1 MPALRSDLRRF
12 AWLIVLTLATVAL
25 LAGCGGKSNNG
36 ASGESLSAASDAG
49 EVSVSASQPTQP
61 AQPTEEA
68 LAARVNGEPITL
80 AQFVRERE
88 RRSLG
93 MMVEP
98 ATQDAFDAQVLAS
111 MIDQVLI
118 NQGAAK
124 AGIVISEE
132 EIDAELT
139 IQAELAAAG
148 GTTLEEVAAS
158 QLYTMDE
165 YRAVIRDM
173 LTVQRLSDVVANVSP
188 YAEQVHS
195 RHILVTDE
203 ALARNLIAQIQAGAD
218 FAQLATQY
226 SLDSSTARLGG
237 DLDWVSEGDL
247 LQPEV
252 ERAVFALGPG
262 DLAAYPVQ
270 SSLGYHVVQTLE
282 RVQDRPLSATAL
294 AEKRQN
300 AFLAWL
306 EGQRQMA
313 TIERFVGAVVP

>member
-1 MPALRSDLRRF
+1 MRRF
-12 AWLIVLTLATVAL
+12 NLYRHRYLSAGVLLAVVGMIL
-25 LAGCGGKSNNG
+25 LAGCGGSSSN
-36 ASGESLSAASDAG
+36 ASDPGKIDTPGAPQD
-49 EVSVSASQPTQP
+49 AARLAQPTQEP
-61 AQPTEEA
+61 

-80 AQFVRERE
+80 AAFGRERE

-93 MMVEP
+93 MTVEP
-98 ATQDAFDAQVLAS
+98 ATQEAFDAQVLSA

-118 NQGAAK
+118 NQAAAR
-124 AGIVISEE
+124 AGIVVTDA
-132 EIDAELT
+132 EIDAELAV
-139 IQAELAAAG
+139 QVGLATAS
-148 GTTLEEVAAS
+148 GTTLEETVAA

-173 LTVQRLSDVVANVSP
+173 LTVQKLSEVVADVSP
-188 YAEQVHS
+188 YAEQVHA
-195 RHILVTDE
+195 RHILVADE
-203 ALARNLIAQIQAGAD
+203 ATARDLIAQIQAGAD
-218 FAQLATQY
+218 FAQLARQY

-252 ERAVFALGPG
+252 ERAIFALAPG
-262 DLAAYPVQ
+262 ELAPYPVQ

-282 RVQDRPLSATAL
+282 RVQDRPLSPAAL

-306 EGQRQMA
+306 EGQRQQA
-313 TIERFVGAVVP
+313 TIERFVGAVVSPAG

>member
-12 AWLIVLTLATVAL
+12 AWLIALTLATVAL
-25 LAGCGGKSNNG
+25 LAGCGSKSYK
-36 ASGESLSAASDAG
+36 ESSSEARGPVSDAG
-49 EVSVSASQPTQP
+49 DVPVSAVQQ
-61 AQPTEEA
+61 AQPTEEP

-80 AQFVRERE
+80 AAFVRERE
-88 RRSLG
+88 RRALG
-93 MMVEP
+93 MAVEP
-98 ATQDAFDAQVLAS
+98 ATQDAFDAQVLAA

-118 NQGAAK
+118 NQGAAN
-124 AGIVISEE
+124 AGIVITDE
-132 EIDAELT
+132 EIDAELAV
-139 IQAELAAAG
+139 QVELAAAG
-148 GTTLEEVAAS
+148 GTTLEEVAAA

-173 LTVQRLSDVVANVSP
+173 LTVQKLSDVVADVSP

-195 RHILVTDE
+195 RHILVTDQV
-203 ALARNLIAQIQAGAD
+203 LARDLIAQIEAGAD

-252 ERAVFALGPG
+252 ERAIFALEPG
-262 DLAAYPVQ
+262 ELASYPVQ

-282 RVQDRPLSATAL
+282 RVEDRPLSAAAL

-313 TIERFVGAVVP
+313 TIERFVGATVR

>member
-1 MPALRSDLRRF
+1 MHLFTFHRDRLGRG
-12 AWLIVLTLATVAL
+12 VLLAFLGLAL
-25 LAGCGGKSNNG
+25 LTGCGGSSSNASSAGKSDTPI
-36 ASGESLSAASDAG
+36 APQD
-49 EVSVSASQPTQP
+49 P
-61 AQPTEEA
+61 ARQVQPTEEP

-80 AQFVRERE
+80 AAFVRERQ
-88 RRSLG
+88 RRALG
-93 MMVEP
+93 MTVEP
-98 ATQDAFDAQVLAS
+98 ATQDAFDTQVLSA

-118 NQGAAK
+118 NQAAAR
-124 AGIVISEE
+124 AGIVVTDT
-132 EIDAELT
+132 EIDAE
-139 IQAELAAAG
+139 IAVQAELATAS
-148 GTTLEEVAAS
+148 GTTLEAVIAG

-173 LTVQRLSDVVANVSP
+173 LTVQKLSQVVADVSP

-195 RHILVTDE
+195 RHILVADE
-203 ALARNLIAQIQAGAD
+203 ATARNLIAQIQAGAD

-252 ERAVFALGPG
+252 ERAIFALAPG
-262 DLAAYPVQ
+262 ELAPYPVQ

-282 RVQDRPLSATAL
+282 RVQDRPLSPAAL

-306 EGQRQMA
+306 EGQRQLA
-313 TIERFVGAVVP
+313 TIERFVGTVVSPAG